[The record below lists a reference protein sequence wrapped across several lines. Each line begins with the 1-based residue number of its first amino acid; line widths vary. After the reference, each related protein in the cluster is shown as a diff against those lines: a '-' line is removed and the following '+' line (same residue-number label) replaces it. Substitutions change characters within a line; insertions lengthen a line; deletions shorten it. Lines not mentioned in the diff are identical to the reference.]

1 MSTKKILAIILGLSV
16 FVALTTPILAK
27 KVLPRAKSGTTTKYS
42 GGTTTGRIG
51 VSARFRSDRRA
62 IVVNFSNLTSA
73 RTVSYTLSY
82 ATRGTTQ
89 GAGGSIDPSTTGATA
104 SRELLFGT
112 CSHGVCRYDTGITN
126 AKLVVTYTL
135 NNGKKYSKSFRLKV

>member
-1 MSTKKILAIILGLSV
+1 MSVKKLPIFILGV
-16 FVALTTPILAK
+16 FVFALLAAPTLAK
-27 KVLPRAKSGTTTKYS
+27 KVLPRARSTGSSKSTGGATAGKVGTTVK
-42 GGTTTGRIG
+42 
-51 VSARFRSDRRA
+51 FRGDRRA
-62 IVVNFSNLTSA
+62 IVVSFSNLTSA
-73 RTVSYTLSY
+73 RAVSYTLSY

-135 NNGKKYSKSFRLKV
+135 GNGKKYLKSFRLKV

>member
-1 MSTKKILAIILGLSV
+1 MSVKKTLIIFLGLFV
-16 FVALTTPILAK
+16 FVTLANPAFAK
-27 KVLPRAKSGTTTKYS
+27 KVLPRAKSTTKS
-42 GGTTTGRIG
+42 TGGATTGKIG
-51 VSARFRSDRRA
+51 VSVRFRSDRRA
-62 IVVNFSNLTSA
+62 IVVNFSNLVSA

>member
-1 MSTKKILAIILGLSV
+1 MIIKKPFIIFLALFVLSV
-16 FVALTTPILAK
+16 LAAPVLAK
-27 KVLPRAKSGTTTKYS
+27 RVLPRAKPSAGRPASTVT
-42 GGTTTGRIG
+42 GGKVG
-51 VSARFRSDRRA
+51 VSARFRGDRRA
-62 IVVNFSNLTSA
+62 IIVNFSNLTSA
-73 RTVSYTLSY
+73 RSVNYTLSY

-112 CSHGVCRYDTGITN
+112 CSHGVCRYDSGITN

-135 NNGKKYSKSFRLKV
+135 ANGKKYGKTFRIKV